1 MNNRIK
7 VKCSKCGAVL
17 YSEHVNKPFFVLY
30 SCFCD
35 SKDLRQEI
43 GKFRLCVKSDN
54 YEPQI
59 ASRLRQIE
67 TLALAGY
74 STGLSKSSTRM
85 ISWVNRIRKNINQ
98 VL

>member
-1 MNNRIK
+1 MNNVIK
-7 VKCSKCGAVL
+7 VKCSQCGAVL
-17 YSEHVNKPFFVLY
+17 YREHVNSQFFVLY

-59 ASRLRQIE
+59 ANRLRKIE
-67 TLALAGY
+67 ALALAGFA
-74 STGLSKSSTRM
+74 TGLSKSSTRM